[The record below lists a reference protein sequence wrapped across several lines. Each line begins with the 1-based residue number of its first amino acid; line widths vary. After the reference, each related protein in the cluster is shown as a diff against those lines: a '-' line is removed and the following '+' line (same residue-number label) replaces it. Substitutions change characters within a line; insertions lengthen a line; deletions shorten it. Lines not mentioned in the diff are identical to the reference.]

1 MPTSSRAERS
11 KAFVEAYK
19 RNENVEVIPS
29 TQDIHGN
36 DVEEKE
42 ELVGAYCRV
51 STMNE
56 AQVESYE
63 LQKAY
68 YEDMVERHINWKLVD
83 IYPDEGISATS
94 MKNRKNFL
102 RMIEDCKQGKLTMI
116 VTKSVSRFARNVVDG
131 ISVVRMLRNLSPP
144 VAVYFETEHII
155 TTASGADAQLS
166 LLASFA
172 ESESLTKS
180 VSMKWAI
187 RNRFARGIPKLTD
200 LYGFERHGHM
210 LHPCDDERSIE
221 GRVVQWIYYSYLRG
235 RSIQQIRNTL
245 HKHKIKSPKGKEWW
259 TCSSI
264 LYILNNEKYA
274 GSILMQKTVRTDMFL
289 HKSVK
294 NTGQERQY
302 RVQSHHQAII
312 PIDDWEKVQAKL
324 SGHDVR
330 CFTTNDYI
338 ELPITPSKQFYTV
351 QNPQNADSHGRY
363 ICNEPGL

>member
-1 MPTSSRAERS
+1 MPIGARAERS

-19 RNENVEVIPS
+19 KNENVEVIPS
-29 TQDIHGN
+29 TQDICG
-36 DVEEKE
+36 DDAAEKE

-68 YEDMVERHINWKLVD
+68 YEEMVERHPNWTLVG

-94 MKNRKNFL
+94 MRNRKNFL
-102 RMIEDCKQGKLTMI
+102 RMIEDCKQGNLTLI

-155 TTASGADAQLS
+155 TTAPGADAQLS

-210 LHPCDDERSIE
+210 LYPCDDNRSIE
-221 GRVVQWIYYSYLRG
+221 GNVVQWIYYAFLRG
-235 RSIQQIRNTL
+235 RSIQDISERL
-245 HKHKIKSPKGKEWW
+245 HRHKIPSPRGREWW
-259 TCSSI
+259 SYASV
-264 LYILNNEKYA
+264 LYVLTNEKYA
-274 GSILMQKTVRTDMFL
+274 GSVLMQKTVRVDMFL

-302 RVQSHHQAII
+302 RVQEHHQAII
-312 PIDDWEKVQAKL
+312 PIDTWEAVQARLTKSDIRTHITDVYIKL
-324 SGHDVR
+324 PHDTSTR
-330 CFTTNDYI
+330 FFAIQIPKRDK
-338 ELPITPSKQFYTV
+338 E
-351 QNPQNADSHGRY
+351 
-363 ICNEPGL
+363 E

>member
-1 MPTSSRAERS
+1 MPNSTRAERS
-11 KAFVEAYK
+11 KAFVEAYRK
-19 RNENVEVIPS
+19 NENVEVIPS
-29 TQDIHGN
+29 RQDIKG
-36 DVEEKE
+36 DEEEEKE

-68 YEDMVERHINWKLVD
+68 YEDMVERRPNWRLVD

-94 MKNRKNFL
+94 MRNRKNFL
-102 RMIEDCKQGKLTMI
+102 RMIEDCKQGKLTLI

-131 ISVVRMLRNLSPP
+131 ISVVRMLRNLNPP

-155 TTASGADAQLS
+155 TTAAGADAQLS

-210 LHPCDDERSIE
+210 LYPCDDDRCIE
-221 GRVVQWIYYSYLRG
+221 GSVVQWMYYAFLRG
-235 RSIQQIRNTL
+235 KSIPEIIERL
-245 HKHKIKSPKGKEWW
+245 HRHRIPSPKGKERWSY
-259 TCSSI
+259 SSV
-264 LYILNNEKYA
+264 LYVLTNEKYA
-274 GSILMQKTVRTDMFL
+274 GNVLMQKTVRADMFL

-302 RVQSHHQAII
+302 RVLAYHQCII
-312 PIDDWEKVQAKL
+312 PMDVWEDVQTKL
-324 SGHDVR
+324 DRSNIQHYITDVS
-330 CFTTNDYI
+330 I
-338 ELPITPSKQFYTV
+338 ELTYEPSK
-351 QNPQNADSHGRY
+351 RY
-363 ICNEPGL
+363 FAIQGIKSSEKK

>member
-1 MPTSSRAERS
+1 MPKSTRAERS

-19 RNENVEVIPS
+19 KNETVEVIPS
-29 TQDIHGN
+29 RKEIEGN
-36 DVEEKE
+36 EEEERE

-68 YEDMVERHINWKLVD
+68 YEDMVEKRPNWTLVD

-94 MKNRKNFL
+94 MRNRKNFL
-102 RMIEDCKQGKLTMI
+102 RMIEDCKKGKLTLI

-131 ISVVRMLRNLSPP
+131 ISTVRMLRNLNPP

-155 TTASGADAQLS
+155 TTAVGADAQLS

-210 LHPCDDERSIE
+210 LYPRDDDQSIE
-221 GRVVQWIYYSYLRG
+221 GSVVQWMYYAYLRG
-235 RSIQQIRNTL
+235 RSIPEIIERLHRHHIR
-245 HKHKIKSPKGKEWW
+245 SPRGRERWSY
-259 TCSSI
+259 SSV
-264 LYILNNEKYA
+264 LYVLTNEKYA
-274 GSILMQKTVRTDMFL
+274 GSVLMQKTVRTDMFL
-289 HKSVK
+289 HKSVR

-302 RVQSHHQAII
+302 RVPKYHQCII
-312 PIDDWEKVQAKL
+312 PADVWESVQAKL
-324 SGHDVR
+324 DKDDIRH
-330 CFTTNDYI
+330 YI
-338 ELPITPSKQFYTV
+338 TDLSIDLPCETSKRFFAV
-351 QNPQNADSHGRY
+351 QNPRNGERK
-363 ICNEPGL
+363 